1 MKANLL
7 LLIFCLG
14 LLVASCGTKK
24 KVNGYNKRANNKS
37 TSKPVEPKSKE
48 PTKVVETVGTNPD
61 SAPNE
66 NSPAEEPDAPVF
78 KDNVERYVYNF
89 AEIAKEEMKLY
100 GIPASITLAQGVLE
114 SSAGQGK
121 LTLKSNNH
129 FGIKCNGWQGEK
141 VYHDDDALDECFRKY
156 NNPKYSFRDH
166 SLFLKDRRRY
176 SALFEYDKD
185 DYESWA
191 YGLKSAGYAT
201 DPKYPA
207 KLISI
212 IQRYELHKYDDEV
225 LGNGDRKGNRAKKVK
240 VDHTGIRYTVK
251 KGDTLYSISE
261 SHDLTVEELKK
272 MNNLRNNNIAIGQ
285 KLYVKSL

>member
-1 MKANLL
+1 MRYK
-7 LLIFCLG
+7 LILATVIIG
-14 LLVASCGTKK
+14 LVFSACGSKK
-24 KVNGYNKRANNKS
+24 RVNTYNKRVGEVITEKPKETKEPEQPKIEQAVNTPTQETSVKTEKS
-37 TSKPVEPKSKE
+37 T
-48 PTKVVETVGTNPD
+48 
-61 SAPNE
+61 
-66 NSPAEEPDAPVF
+66 APVF
-78 KDNVERYVYNF
+78 KDNVERYIYNF
-89 AEIAKEEMKLY
+89 SDIAKEEMKLY

-114 SSAGQGK
+114 SSAGQGE

-176 SALFEYDKD
+176 AALFELDKD
-185 DYESWA
+185 DYKSWA
-191 YGLKSAGYAT
+191 SGLKSAGYAT

-212 IQRYELHKYDDEV
+212 IERYQLHKYDNEV
-225 LGNGDRKGNRAKKVK
+225 LGDGDRKGSKKEELK
-240 VDHTGIRYTVK
+240 VDFTSIRYTVK
-251 KGDTLYSISE
+251 KGDTLYSISRKYN
-261 SHDLTVEELKK
+261 LTITELKK
-272 MNNLRNNNIAIGQ
+272 LNNLSGNNLSIGQ